1 MRKMKITEKIIL
13 EKIGLKVGDIVYFN
27 DDENVLFE
35 ITEETNDRKIFFKSI
50 SHNRVPIQLCD
61 IIYLGYD
68 INVINMNGIWENARC
83 RTHIDCKDC
92 PLRMLSC
99 NSGQKPYEETEN
111 KRLKDIYSTMKKYF
125 KENCKIEDDEIS
137 NFIEKRLKE
146 RIQDKTLREIVEQS
160 ME

>member
-1 MRKMKITEKIIL
+1 MKITEKIVL
-13 EKIGLKVGDIVYFN
+13 EKIGLKVGDIVYFEN
-27 DDENVLFE
+27 EENVLYE
-35 ITEETNDRKIFFKSI
+35 ITEETNGKTIFFEST
-50 SHNRVPIQLCD
+50 SHNRYPIQFCD
-61 IIYLGYD
+61 IINYGYD

-83 RTHIDCKDC
+83 KTHIDCKDC

-111 KRLKDIYSTMKKYF
+111 KRLKDIYYTMKKHL

-146 RIQDKTLREIVEQS
+146 RIQDKTLREIVERS
-160 ME
+160 I